1 MVLIDKDN
9 YNGTKA
15 GLMMSAWIATDITIF
30 YYFVLLNEINEKFI
44 SLERLMDYLGI
55 PSERKGTIKNNE
67 LKQNWPV
74 DGTIVFNNFSTRYR
88 EGLDLVVK
96 DLNVTIKNGEKIGVC
111 GRTGA
116 GKSTIILSILR
127 VLEATQGNILIDD
140 IDISKLD
147 LKLLRQKIT
156 LIPQNPILFEDSLKV
171 NLDPTA

>member
-15 GLMMSAWIATDITIF
+15 GLMMTAWIATDITIF

-67 LKQNWPV
+67 LNHNWPV
-74 DGTIVFNNFSTRYR
+74 NGSIIFNNFSTRYR